1 MIYAIGCCLSLRGDN
16 GGPGNWPVERKL
28 CICHIIFDHTK
39 NRLLSYIVFLNQSN
53 DTKLCNNY
61 EVDTYF
67 YKSYCFPKAPRQ
79 CLFYITTLKNLLKFI
94 SRNIR
99 IQEIIM
105 QSFATR
111 DRGQHPVY
119 DVQDAITADYIPDQ

>member
-1 MIYAIGCCLSLRGDN
+1 MIYAVCCCLSLRGDN

-67 YKSYCFPKAPRQ
+67 YKPYCFPKALRQ
-79 CLFYITTLKNLLKFI
+79 CSFYITTLKNLLKFI

-99 IQEIIM
+99 IQEIIV